1 MGSAQHWVDNKNDG
15 IACRHLIPV
24 ELTNVI
30 IEHIEKRQPF
40 AVYVLVPTYPEGI
53 PESGPVQEMLRW
65 QWKTMEF
72 MYARIH
78 AALEKEGMTA
88 DHKATDYLNFYH
100 PGQRETVEGSQQKDQ
115 SPDRE
120 TAPQAHLLNQTRR
133 FMIYVHSKMMI
144 VDDEYIILGSAN
156 INQRSMGGD
165 RDTEIAVGCY
175 QPAFSAAERHAKG
188 RVHAFRMGLWLEH
201 TRRVHPAFEHPESK
215 ECVHLVNAIADK
227 NWRHFCGDEIVDF
240 STPFNSHEPI
250 GHLMKYPIQVDHKG
264 QIEVYPGHENIPDTQ
279 GAKFSGVEQMFVPD
293 ILTL

>member
-1 MGSAQHWVDNKNDG
+1 MGSAQHWLDNKNDSVN
-15 IACRHLIPV
+15 CRHLIPV

-40 AVYVLVPTYPEGI
+40 SVYILVPMYPEGI
-53 PESGPVQEMLRW
+53 PESGAVQEMLKW
-65 QWKTMEF
+65 QFTTIEF

-100 PGQRETVEGSQQKDQ
+100 PGQRETTAGSQQIDQ
-115 SPDRE
+115 NPDRE
-120 TAPQAHLLNQTRR
+120 TQPQAHLLNQTRR

-156 INQRSMGGD
+156 INQRSMDGA

-175 QPAFSAAERHAKG
+175 QPAYTAEKRTPKG
-188 RVHAFRMGLWLEH
+188 TVHSFRMALWTEH
-201 TRRVHPAFEHPESK
+201 TRRCHPLFEHPESK
-215 ECVHLVNAIADK
+215 ECVHFINDIADK
-227 NWRHFCGDEIVDF
+227 NWSIYCGDTVVDM
-240 STPFNSHEPI
+240 STE
-250 GHLMKYPIQVDHKG
+250 GHLMKYPIVVDKKG
-264 QIEVYPGHENIPDTQ
+264 QIDIMPGHHDIPDTQ
-279 GAKFSGVEQMFVPD
+279 GAKFAGVEQTFVPD